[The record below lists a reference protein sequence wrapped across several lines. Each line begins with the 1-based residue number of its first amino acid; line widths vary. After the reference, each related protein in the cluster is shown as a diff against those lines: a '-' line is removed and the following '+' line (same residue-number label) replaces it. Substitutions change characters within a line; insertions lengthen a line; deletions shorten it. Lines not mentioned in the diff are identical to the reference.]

1 MEQLSNLPSRE
12 GEAVFRK
19 IKGSYTL
26 KRFKE
31 SHSNTET
38 REILIQKAKKEIKN
52 EAVFNILDFAVNGI
66 VNNTQVWTKIN
77 DILTSKN
84 SGDGTSDV
92 NRLKHLYYIFNPIN
106 EGRYYEGQAYLT
118 KKVFLI
124 FREIRVQFKKSGKF
138 QYDPSICCVP
148 DKHVEKTVT
157 AIFPINSRP
166 EKNGIEWLL
175 KISERVAEYFCT
187 SSYELYDLP
196 LFFVHKENI
205 LHDILDGVSE
215 HAFSVQCKNGADA
228 GICPNC
234 SSKLVWREAQN
245 TGESYRGCENFQ
257 GGCRWNDRSY

>member
-1 MEQLSNLPSRE
+1 MGIRLNCSDTLDEGSLFHLLVLGVLWNSCPTYRVE
-12 GEAVFRK
+12 RGEAVFRK

-124 FREIRVQFKKSGKF
+124 FREIRVQLRNPANFNMILLFVVFLTSTSKK
-138 QYDPSICCVP
+138 
-148 DKHVEKTVT
+148 
-157 AIFPINSRP
+157 
-166 EKNGIEWLL
+166 LL
-175 KISERVAEYFCT
+175 Q
-187 SSYELYDLP
+187 
-196 LFFVHKENI
+196 LFFLLI
-205 LHDILDGVSE
+205 
-215 HAFSVQCKNGADA
+215 ADLRRM
-228 GICPNC
+228 G
-234 SSKLVWREAQN
+234 
-245 TGESYRGCENFQ
+245 
-257 GGCRWNDRSY
+257 